1 MTDYLL
7 EDFLG
12 NPITVASLVI
22 GALAIGFG
30 VFVIATNGRL
40 VLLGLKNLR
49 RNLMRTLLT
58 AAATAVLVLMV
69 TLIWTILFGLEQMTR
84 ERSRDLKV
92 IVTERWAVPSQLP
105 TTHAEYLRPGSPAQL
120 SELRGMY
127 GPDDFMLWS
136 FYGGT
141 MDPAKRDPANLV
153 FFFAMDPES
162 IIPMMD
168 DMENLDPALIEKM
181 KRTPQGCLIGR
192 DKLDALGGKQ
202 VGDRFKLTSINYK
215 DVDLEFEV
223 VGLLPEGRWNQSAVM
238 NRDYFNRAFDEYF
251 RARRVPHPLSD
262 RRLNLIWIRVKD
274 SEQFDRLGEVI
285 ENSSRFASR
294 PVKVE
299 RASAIIGSFLESYST
314 LIWAMK
320 WLVVPAIL
328 AVMALVTAN
337 AIGISVRERRSE
349 MAVMKVLGFRPN
361 QVFQLVLGEALLV
374 GAGSGF
380 LAALATYS
388 LMNGLWGGIPF
399 RLGFVPIFRIPSEA
413 ALWGLAIGAATAFL
427 GSVVPSWSARSVKV
441 SEVFAKVA

>member
-1 MTDYLL
+1 MI

-12 NPITVASLVI
+12 NPITIASLIISVAS
-22 GALAIGFG
+22 IGFG
-30 VFVIATNGRL
+30 IYVAVTNGRL
-40 VLLGLKNLR
+40 LLLGLKSLR
-49 RNLMRTLLT
+49 RNLLRTLLT

-84 ERSRDLKV
+84 ERARDLKV

-105 TTHAEYLRPGSPAQL
+105 MTHAEYLRPGSPAQL
-120 SELRGMY
+120 PELRGMY

-168 DMENLDPALIEKM
+168 DMEGLDPELIRRM
-181 KRTPQGCLIGR
+181 RSTPQGCLIGR
-192 DKLDALGGKQ
+192 DKLAAIGNKQ
-202 VGDRFKLTSINYK
+202 VGDRFKLSSINYK
-215 DVDLEFEV
+215 DLDLEFEV
-223 VGLLPEGRWNQSAVM
+223 VGILPEGRWSQSAVM
-238 NRDYFNRAFDEYF
+238 NLDYFNRAFDEYA

-274 SEQFDRLGEVI
+274 ADQFDRLGGAI
-285 ENSSRFASR
+285 ENSSMFSAR

-337 AIGISVRERRSE
+337 AISISVRERRTE
-349 MAVMKVLGFRPN
+349 MAVMKVLGFRPS

-374 GAGSGF
+374 GGGSGF
-380 LAALATYS
+380 GAALATFV
-388 LMNGLWGGIPF
+388 LFNGLWGGIPF
-399 RLGFVPIFRIPSEA
+399 RLGFIPIFRIPSEA

-441 SEVFAKVA
+441 SEVFSKVA